1 MQANA
6 PAPGGLPTCSTVAHL
21 LTAKYI
27 DGLPATRQCEMIA
40 RQGLDLDRSTVV
52 RWMGAGAHYLEPLY
66 DALFAEVMGSVKIF
80 ADETPA
86 PTLEV
91 GRRTTKQAYL
101 WAYAR
106 DDRAWNGRD
115 PPAVVYCYA
124 SGWGQRPG
132 QATPG
137 RAPQKLSGHPA
148 GRRLPSLRRR
158 GGASGGGG
166 DRPRPVLVARRWS
179 HVRRPI
185 HDIYAGAHAPVAEE
199 ALRWIRQLYAIED
212 EIRGCD
218 AKARRAVRQAKTK
231 PLLDDFYA
239 WLDARLAEL
248 PPKDDLAKT
257 FKRIQANWRAFTL
270 FLDDG
275 RVEVDTNRLET
286 LIKNVA
292 VGRKAFLFAGNS
304 GGGHTWAMVTSIVQ
318 TCRLNSIDPQAY
330 LADVLQRIVS
340 GEAKIN
346 RIRELLPWHWA
357 ARRRD
362 PSA

>member
-1 MQANA
+1 MA
-6 PAPGGLPTCSTVAHL
+6 
-21 LTAKYI
+21 
-27 DGLPATRQCEMIA
+27 
-40 RQGLDLDRSTVV
+40 
-52 RWMGAGAHYLEPLY
+52 
-66 DALFAEVMGSVKIF
+66 
-80 ADETPA
+80 
-86 PTLEV
+86 
-91 GRRTTKQAYL
+91 
-101 WAYAR
+101 
-106 DDRAWNGRD
+106 
-115 PPAVVYCYA
+115 
-124 SGWGQRPG
+124 
-132 QATPG
+132 
-137 RAPQKLSGHPA
+137 
-148 GRRLPSLRRR
+148 
-158 GGASGGGG
+158 
-166 DRPRPVLVARRWS
+166 ARRAAGEIVLAQCWS

-218 AKARRAVRQAKTK
+218 AKARRAVRQAETK